1 MDSGINPDETL
12 RIRMSVRWFR
22 LIRPN
27 VVASLKVT
35 LPLALSCMSLL
46 LACEKLWPGGSH
58 SDVFSAPMA
67 SETASATPASTAS
80 ASPPPP
86 STANEPVTTD
96 NSADAGVAP
105 HPGPWLTVL
114 VASAPVYPQPSSE
127 KDSKLGY
134 VQSGTRLAV
143 TGGKPKPSES
153 CASGWL
159 ELVEGGYVCSAIGTL
174 DDKDSRTHFTL
185 RTPDLDA
192 LLPYT
197 YARNVKNGTPMYRT
211 VPTREEMKRYEPY
224 LSEDTSEPSPSSR
237 QHEQQAVAA
246 ASASS
251 SITVG
256 AAAASPSSSALAPP
270 VSSVTSAPAPSN
282 SSDDEDKPWWQRE
295 SVQDKLHE
303 MKLSDLRSDSDE
315 VLAQRMVKG
324 FYVAVDRTFRWN
336 GRTWYKTTKHMVVPA
351 DRFGVAGP
359 SDFKGVELGADL
371 QLPVAWVHGSLET
384 ITTYDIDA
392 QKKQPKPAG
401 KLKHFES
408 VQLTTDTI
416 EVNSVTY
423 LGLKNGKWVKQSQVR
438 VTAPGPAPE
447 ELKQDERWLD
457 VNLAQ
462 QTLVAFEGSRP
473 VFATLLSSGKS
484 SKIKDK
490 DHSTPL
496 GHWRIREKHVT
507 TTMDGDGTAAGDL
520 PYSIE
525 DVPYVM
531 YFYRS
536 YAVHGAFWHRN
547 YGIQMSHGC
556 INLSP
561 LDSKRLFFFTAPHI
575 PTGWHG
581 VWSSS
586 SRPGSWVVVH
596 E

>member
-1 MDSGINPDETL
+1 
-12 RIRMSVRWFR
+12 MSVRWFQ
-22 LIRPN
+22 LTRPN

-35 LPLALSCMSLL
+35 LPLALSCTTLL
-46 LACEKLWPGGSH
+46 LACEKLWPGGPRP
-58 SDVFSAPMA
+58 DVSSKPTAA
-67 SETASATPASTAS
+67 ETATAVPASAEPTS
-80 ASPPPP
+80 PSPP
-86 STANEPVTTD
+86 SSAQEPVTTN
-96 NSADAGVAP
+96 NSADAGNAP
-105 HPGPWLTVL
+105 YPGPWLTVV
-114 VASAPVYPQPSSE
+114 VASAPVYPQPSSD

-143 TGGKPKPSES
+143 TEGKPKPSES

-174 DDKDSRTHFTL
+174 DEKDSRAHFTL

-197 YARNVKNGTPMYRT
+197 YARNAKNGTPMYRT
-211 VPTREEMKRYEPY
+211 VPTREEMQRYEPY
-224 LSEDTSEPSPSSR
+224 LNEVASELSSSSKRHDQTTSSATSN
-237 QHEQQAVAA
+237 AVGA
-246 ASASS
+246 ASAS
-251 SITVG
+251 
-256 AAAASPSSSALAPP
+256 PSGSALPLP
-270 VSSVTSAPAPSN
+270 VSSVTSPPAPSGSN
-282 SSDDEDKPWWQRE
+282 DDVDKPWWQRE

-359 SDFKGVELGADL
+359 SDFRGVELGSDW
-371 QLPVAWVHGSLET
+371 QLPVAWVHGGLET
-384 ITTYDIDA
+384 ITTYDIDP

-408 VQLTTDTI
+408 VQLTTDTL

-423 LGLKNGKWVKQSQVR
+423 LGLKNGKWVRQSQIR

-457 VNLAQ
+457 VNLTQ

>member
-1 MDSGINPDETL
+1 
-12 RIRMSVRWFR
+12 MSVRWFQPN
-22 LIRPN
+22 RPN
-27 VVASLKVT
+27 VVASLKVIW
-35 LPLALSCMSLL
+35 PLALSCLTLL
-46 LACEKLWPGGSH
+46 LACEKVWPVGSRPDA
-58 SDVFSAPMA
+58 SSAPAA
-67 SETASATPASTAS
+67 SETTTAVPAIGEPP
-80 ASPPPP
+80 SPPPQP
-86 STANEPVTTD
+86 SINEPVTT
-96 NSADAGVAP
+96 NTSADAGTAP
-105 HPGPWLTVL
+105 YPGPWLTVL

-143 TGGKPKPSES
+143 TAGKPKPSES

-174 DDKDSRTHFTL
+174 DEKDSRAHFTL
-185 RTPDLDA
+185 RTPDLNA

-224 LSEDTSEPSPSSR
+224 LSDDTAEPSPSSKG
-237 QHEQQAVAA
+237 HEQATSTATADSSNTVSTASVAPNG
-246 ASASS
+246 SA
-251 SITVG
+251 I
-256 AAAASPSSSALAPP
+256 PQP
-270 VSSVTSAPAPSN
+270 VSSVTSAPAPSASN
-282 SSDDEDKPWWQRE
+282 DDGDKPWWQRE

-359 SDFKGVELGADL
+359 SDFKGVELGTDW
-371 QLPVAWVHGSLET
+371 QLPVAWVHGGLET
-384 ITTYDIDA
+384 ITTYDIDP

-401 KLKHFES
+401 KLKRFEAI
-408 VQLTTDTI
+408 QLTTDTI

-438 VTAPGPAPE
+438 LTAPGPAPE

-496 GHWRIREKHVT
+496 GRWRIREKHVT

-547 YGIQMSHGC
+547 YGVQMSHGC

-561 LDSKRLFFFTAPHI
+561 LDSRRLFFFTAPQI